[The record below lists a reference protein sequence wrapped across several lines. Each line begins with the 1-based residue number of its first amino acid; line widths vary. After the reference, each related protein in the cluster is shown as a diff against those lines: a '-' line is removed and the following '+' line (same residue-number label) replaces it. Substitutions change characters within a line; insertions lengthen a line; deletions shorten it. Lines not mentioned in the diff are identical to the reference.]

1 MIHYQIY
8 YEVGLQIVIKLR
20 DYKPGFYI
28 LAYPLIMQFIK

>member
-1 MIHYQIY
+1 MMIDIIHYQIY

-28 LAYPLIMQFIK
+28 LALPLTI